1 MSLSR
6 RITLAVFFLS
16 LAVFAV
22 ALALRLTR
30 DSDLAAAVITG
41 TPVSIG
47 PITPMGKET
56 PRPSSSETTSATP
69 RSTPSKEGTPWTAF
83 LPGIQGPGGAAPTA
97 THTKQPTS
105 TATFTPTPSPTPS
118 PTPTIPWPESLESP
132 GRSKLGLHVQW
143 NNSPE
148 IMEFIRRMKPAVIKA
163 IDDLGF
169 VEEAKEASP
178 QTIIVAR
185 ITHDQPTEG
194 DPEAL
199 ARAFVADNLPTYRA
213 HPAVDYWEG
222 YNEPDVHGR
231 MEWYARFEAERVRAM
246 AEHGFKAAIGSF
258 STGVPEYD
266 EFEEFLP
273 AVRVARDNGGVLAL
287 HEYDAPTFDRTMG
300 AGLPGLGAHA
310 DRGVLAFRYRWW
322 YQDLLEP
329 AGLVIPLVI
338 TEAGVDGLVGNRPGP
353 PEAKGWLDFWSYW
366 RSEYPGRDPLYVYL
380 DQLLWY
386 DHQVQQDAYVVG
398 WALFTAGALD
408 DRWNSY
414 DVTPY
419 LRHIATEIVAPQA
432 K

>member
-1 MSLSR
+1 MTLPR
-6 RITLAVFFLS
+6 RITLAVFLAS
-16 LAVFAV
+16 LALFVV
-22 ALALRLTR
+22 ALTMRLTR
-30 DSDLAAAVITG
+30 ETAPGAMAITA
-41 TPVSIG
+41 TPVRIG
-47 PITPMGKET
+47 PITPIAQDT
-56 PRPSSSETTSATP
+56 PRPLPSETTSPTP
-69 RSTPSKEGTPWTAF
+69 EAMPSQERMPWTAF
-83 LPGIQGPGGAAPTA
+83 LPGVQGPGSVAATA
-97 THTKQPTS
+97 TATRRPTS
-105 TATFTPTPSPTPS
+105 TATFTPTPSPTP
-118 PTPTIPWPESLESP
+118 TIPWPEALESP
-132 GRSKLGLHVQW
+132 GLSKLGLHVQW

-178 QTIIVAR
+178 ETIIVAR

-246 AEHGFKAAIGSF
+246 AEYGFKAAIGSF

-266 EFEEFLP
+266 EFREFLP
-273 AVRVARDNGGVLAL
+273 AVRAARDHGGVLAL

-300 AGLPGLGAHA
+300 AGLPGLGSHT

-366 RSEYPGRDPLYVYL
+366 RGQFPGRDPLYVYL

-386 DHQVQQDAYVVG
+386 DHQVQQDPYVVG

-408 DRWNSY
+408 DRWSSY
-414 DVTPY
+414 DITPY
-419 LRHIATEIVAPQA
+419 LRHIATEIIAPQA

>member
-1 MSLSR
+1 MTLCR
-6 RITLAVFFLS
+6 RITLVVFLAS
-16 LAVFAV
+16 LALFVVALTVRLSRETDPV
-22 ALALRLTR
+22 ALATT
-30 DSDLAAAVITG
+30 A
-41 TPVSIG
+41 TPVDIG
-47 PITPMGKET
+47 PVTPGARGT
-56 PRPSSSETTSATP
+56 PRPLPSERMSPTLGV
-69 RSTPSKEGTPWTAF
+69 TPSQEGMPWTAF

-97 THTKQPTS
+97 TATRRPS

-118 PTPTIPWPESLESP
+118 PTPTIPWPEALEAP

-169 VEEAKEASP
+169 VEEAKQASP
-178 QTIIVAR
+178 ETIIVAR

-231 MEWYARFEAERVRAM
+231 MDWYARFEAERVRAM

-266 EFEEFLP
+266 EFQQFLP
-273 AVRVARDNGGVLAL
+273 AVRAAKDHGGVLAL
-287 HEYDAPTFDRTMG
+287 HEYDAPTMDRTMG
-300 AGLPGLGAHA
+300 AGLPGLGSQA
-310 DRGVLAFRYRWW
+310 DRGVLALRYRWW
-322 YQDLLEP
+322 YQDILEP

-366 RSEYPGRDPLYVYL
+366 REQYPDRDPLDVYL

-386 DHQVQQDAYVVG
+386 DHQVQQDPYVIG

-408 DRWNSY
+408 DRWDSY

-432 K
+432 Q